1 MAVRDAVGAL
11 HLSPIMFELGARPH
25 PPRDLYRA
33 YLAQSDVFV
42 GIYWERY
49 GWVAPEEEVSGL
61 EDEYLLSGDLPKLMY
76 VKSPAESREP
86 RLKELLDRIRD
97 DDQVS
102 YKSFATPE
110 ELAELVSDDLALLLT
125 DRFAAAV
132 AGPTRTRTGFMRLG
146 CPHRPRDSSV
156 GRRELAELA
165 ELLADPDVRLIT
177 VVGPGGIGKTRLA
190 QETAR
195 RLDTTSAQARFEGAW
210 FVDLAPVHSL
220 DVVERT
226 IASAF
231 GVRAEGSQVLETL
244 IERLEG
250 RRVLLVLDNLEHL
263 PGVASIVGRL
273 LTDIEGLAVLGTSR
287 IPLGLGGEQEVPVSP
302 LPTPESVE
310 LFVERAS
317 GVRPGFELTDDN
329 RDAVFEVARRL
340 EGIPL
345 AIELAAAQLRLL
357 TPQALL
363 DRLSG
368 RLDLHA
374 PRVDQPDR
382 QRTLRA
388 TIDWSFD
395 LLQPDEQDLLLRLSV
410 FEGGWTLG
418 ERRGGD
424 RSRRALTAVG
434 AGGEQPGRQR
444 HEQRRAAV
452 PDVRHRARVRAS
464 ALARAR
470 SRRGDRARPG
480 RSTSMALCLE
490 IGRGCSPPAVGPAW
504 RAWMPS

>member
-1 MAVRDAVGAL
+1 MAVRAAVSAL

-76 VKSPAESREP
+76 VKTPSPDREP
-86 RLKELLDRIRD
+86 RLNELLDRIRD

-125 DRFAAAV
+125 DRFAASV
-132 AGPTRTRTGFMRLG
+132 AERAHADGVHAPRLPAPTSRL
-146 CPHRPRDSSV
+146 V
-156 GRRELAELA
+156 GRETEFAELA
-165 ELLADPDVRLIT
+165 ELLADPAVRLIT

-190 QETAR
+190 QEAAR
-195 RLDTTSAQARFEGAW
+195 RLDTTSGQARFEGAW

-226 IASAF
+226 IAAAF

-244 IERLEG
+244 VERLEG
-250 RRVLLVLDNLEHL
+250 RRILLVLDNLEHL
-263 PGVASIVGRL
+263 PGVASIVARL
-273 LTDIEGLAVLGTSR
+273 LTDVEGLAVLGTSR
-287 IPLGLGGEQEVPVSP
+287 VPLGLGGEQEFSVSP

-388 TIDWSFD
+388 TIDWSFN

-410 FEGGWTLG
+410 FEGGWTLESAEAVTG
-418 ERRGGD
+418 TDVLSPLSALVASSLVVSDTSSAEPRFRMYDTVHEYAHQLLHERGLAEETE
-424 RSRRALTAVG
+424 RALA
-434 AGGEQPGRQR
+434 EYI
-444 HEQRRAAV
+444 H
-452 PDVRHRARVRAS
+452 
-464 ALARAR
+464 
-470 SRRGDRARPG
+470 
-480 RSTSMALCLE
+480 ALCLE
-490 IGRGCSPPAVGPAW
+490 IGRGCSPPAVGQAW